1 MYFTI
6 LFLRNTQKIIC
17 PGEIAENGSS
27 ESDKNLCQRWKE
39 IQTEKGEKDEK
50 AEQCYYELTFTG
62 NAVEIYA
69 IKAPAH
75 GKEMET
81 LQFPQIM

>member
-27 ESDKNLCQRWKE
+27 ESDK
-39 IQTEKGEKDEK
+39 IFAKDEK
-50 AEQCYYELTFTG
+50 KYKL
-62 NAVEIYA
+62 
-69 IKAPAH
+69 KK
-75 GKEMET
+75 GKKMKT
-81 LQFPQIM
+81 QY

>member
-17 PGEIAENGSS
+17 PDEIAENGSS

-39 IQTEKGEKDEK
+39 IQTEKGEKDEDSVLK
-50 AEQCYYELTFTG
+50 LYEK
-62 NAVEIYA
+62 VVS
-69 IKAPAH
+69 
-75 GKEMET
+75 
-81 LQFPQIM
+81 